1 MIPSV
6 LSIIASIIIAKKLP
20 ESPRWLEAQGR
31 VDEADAILTKI
42 EKEIEASTGKPLP
55 PVTVRAE
62 RSKTASVLGSV

>member
-1 MIPSV
+1 MNWRIQYMIPSV

-42 EKEIEASTGKPLP
+42 EKGN
-55 PVTVRAE
+55 
-62 RSKTASVLGSV
+62 

>member
-20 ESPRWLEAQGR
+20 ESPRWLEAQ
-31 VDEADAILTKI
+31 EELTKQTQSLQRLKKKLKRQQ
-42 EKEIEASTGKPLP
+42 ETASACNR
-55 PVTVRAE
+55 RAE